1 MKIEC
6 RYCAAIIDSS
16 DEKCP
21 HCGAT
26 NKDFIRTAVGQPC
39 TIEELARWYKE
50 HNLPPYEVTRFFIGM
65 DRHESRCFGIFKK
78 PDGNIL
84 VYKNKDDGTRA
95 VRYDGPDE
103 TYAVNEF
110 YQRLKTEIA
119 NQKSR
124 NIAAPG
130 APVAKKKSNNI
141 FLKVIIGYIA
151 VAFGVQLLALPVIFF
166 STLFAKPSSNNR
178 SSEPT
183 KQITYDCDNGYYNY
197 NDDYYYFVDNM
208 NTWYCYDEST
218 NYWEKTTDIDEEL
231 YENWEDYSSSSSYF
245 SEDYEDGT
253 TYYDQWY
260 ATDYQNYSNS
270 SSDDGYSY
278 SDDWDSGSSWSSSDS
293 WDSGSTDWSS
303 DW

>member
-1 MKIEC
+1 MNELERKAYELT
-6 RYCAAIIDSS
+6 
-16 DEKCP
+16 DEQLEQVSGGYIKKS
-21 HCGAT
+21 ALS
-26 NKDFIRTAVGQPC
+26 N
-39 TIEELARWYKE
+39 
-50 HNLPPYEVTRFFIGM
+50 YEVTRFFIGM

-124 NIAAPG
+124 NIAASG

-183 KQITYDCDNGYYNY
+183 KRITYDCNNGYYNY

>member
-6 RYCAAIIDSS
+6 RYCAAIIDSA

-21 HCGAT
+21 HCGAV
-26 NKDFIRTAVGQPC
+26 NKDYIRAAIGQPR
-39 TIEELARWYKE
+39 TIDELAQWYRE

-65 DRHESRCFGIFKK
+65 DRRESRCFGIFRK

-103 TYAVNEF
+103 AFAVNEF

-124 NIAAPG
+124 NSS
-130 APVAKKKSNNI
+130 APVAVKKKSNV
-141 FLKVIIGYIA
+141 FLKVIIGYFI
-151 VAFGVQLLALPVIFF
+151 VAFGVQLLALPVIF
-166 STLFAKPSSNNR
+166 SSSLFFRSSDNNR
-178 SSEPT
+178 STENT
-183 KQITYDCDNGYYNY
+183 KRISYDCDSGYYNY
-197 NDDYYYFVDNM
+197 NDDYYYFVNNM
-208 NTWYCYDEST
+208 NTWYYYDDST
-218 NYWEKTTDIDEEL
+218 NYWEKTRDIDEEL
-231 YENWEDYSSSSSYF
+231 YDNWEDYYSSSSDF
-245 SEDYEDGT
+245 SEEYENGT

-260 ATDYQNYSNS
+260 VTDYQTYSSNS
-270 SSDDGYSY
+270 SDDSY
-278 SDDWDSGSSWSSSDS
+278 SSSDWDSGSSWSSSDS